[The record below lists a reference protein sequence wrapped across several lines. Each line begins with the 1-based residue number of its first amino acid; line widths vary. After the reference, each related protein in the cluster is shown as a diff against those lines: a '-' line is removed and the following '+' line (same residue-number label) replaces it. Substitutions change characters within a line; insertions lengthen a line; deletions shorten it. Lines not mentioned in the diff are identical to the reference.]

1 MKRTMFTATSI
12 ALTLAAT
19 PLAAQTAM
27 TPAQCEAMMMAGTQ
41 NYAASAVAGCTP
53 YFQALARNA
62 TAPGTFATVIPQGV
76 TVSVSTS
83 GAGG

>member
-1 MKRTMFTATSI
+1 MKRSMFTAASI

-76 TVSVSTS
+76 EVSVSTS
-83 GAGG
+83 GTGG

>member
-1 MKRTMFTATSI
+1 MKRTMFTTAAV
-12 ALTLAAT
+12 ALTLTAT

-27 TPAQCEAMMMAGTQ
+27 TPAQCEAMMLAGTQ

-62 TAPGTFATVIPQGV
+62 TAPGTFATVVPHGV

-83 GAGG
+83 GTGG

>member
-1 MKRTMFTATSI
+1 MKRPMFTAASI

-62 TAPGTFATVIPQGV
+62 TAPGTFATVITQGVGV
-76 TVSVSTS
+76 TVSTS
-83 GAGG
+83 GTGG